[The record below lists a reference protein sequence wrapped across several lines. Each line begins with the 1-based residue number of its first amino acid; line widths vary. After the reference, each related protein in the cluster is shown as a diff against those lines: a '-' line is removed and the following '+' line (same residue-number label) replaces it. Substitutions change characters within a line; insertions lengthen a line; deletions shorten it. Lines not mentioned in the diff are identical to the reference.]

1 MLQNTQSFIRKKNT
15 ESVKQ
20 SKIITQ
26 RPKVFENPDIVDIKS
41 FTTEHRKTSH
51 KLLKTINQ
59 TESFTKCNSS
69 LYSDAKQVKR
79 FEWKKKCKNKQVLIA
94 FNSNKKESEIFL
106 NKSNIKLAKQAHAF
120 KVYASS

>member
-1 MLQNTQSFIRKKNT
+1 MLVILQNTQPFIRKKNT

-26 RPKVFENPDIVDIKS
+26 EPKVFENSDIVDIKS
-41 FTTEHRKTSH
+41 FTTEHPKTSH

-69 LYSDAKQVKR
+69 LYSDTKQVKL
-79 FEWKKKCKNKQVLIA
+79 FEWKKMQK
-94 FNSNKKESEIFL
+94 
-106 NKSNIKLAKQAHAF
+106 
-120 KVYASS
+120 